1 MDKPFGSANKERET
15 NRQLERDSSEIGRQ
29 PRSGKDLLAGVI
41 GVLVIAN
48 WSWGL
53 MRDTRSILLDM
64 NLDKRLAENVRH
76 IIEDNG
82 DSVLDLHGAYE
93 RDRIGGQA

>member
-1 MDKPFGSANKERET
+1 MAIHVIADAAVSVLAIIGLLLAGTFGSVWM
-15 NRQLERDSSEIGRQ
+15 
-29 PRSGKDLLAGVI
+29 DLLAGVI

-53 MRDTRSILLDM
+53 MRDTGGILLDM
-64 NLDKRLAENVRH
+64 NLNKRLAENVRH